1 MGDKQGIDSRLDVLR
16 KNYAKQLPEKI
27 SRLKELF
34 AKLDE
39 SKRDMEKLKE
49 FHSAAHK
56 LTGSG
61 ATFGFDVLSRTASE
75 LEVFL
80 KTLLDKNEPP
90 SDEHTSRIRNLL
102 DAVTQSS
109 LQPNKVF
116 SITKKISASS
126 PDNRLIFV
134 VDDDADIAE
143 VIALQLANFGY
154 EARIF
159 DDVKKIPAAFEESTP
174 AAVLMDIM
182 YPDDKFSG
190 MRIMEMTQKLC
201 EKPVPVIF
209 MSNRDD
215 TPLRLGAIRAGGR
228 AYFTKPLNVSAL
240 MDTLDMIVT
249 PFAAEPYRV
258 LIVEDSLSLAEH
270 YSLILQKAGMETT
283 VVTEPMKALDA
294 LIELKP
300 ELILM
305 DIYMPVCNGM
315 ELAAIIR
322 QQEAYVNIPIVFLS
336 SETRMDKQLAA
347 MRLGGDD
354 FLTKP
359 IEPEYLISSVAAR
372 AQRHRALRSLMVRD
386 SLTGLLNHTALLEQ
400 LDTEISRAERKITP
414 LIFAM
419 LDIDHFKSVNDTYGH
434 PMGDRVLKS
443 LSHLLKKRLRKTD
456 IVGRYGG
463 EEFALVLPETKKED
477 AVKVLNELREGF
489 SHVNHFHGDK
499 EFTVTFSCGIAVF
512 PDFFEAQKLV
522 DAADKALYQAKRAG
536 RNRIIVSTDPS

>member
-1 MGDKQGIDSRLDVLR
+1 MGDKQSIDSRLDVLR

-34 AKLDE
+34 AKLEE

-49 FHSAAHK
+49 LHSAAHK

-61 ATFGFDVLSRTASE
+61 ATFGFDFVSREARE

-80 KTLLDKNEPP
+80 KTLLEKNEPL
-90 SDEHTSRIRNLL
+90 SDEHTSSIRNLL

-109 LQPNKVF
+109 LHPNKVF
-116 SITKKISASS
+116 SVTKKITASA

-182 YPDDKFSG
+182 YPNDKLSG

-209 MSNRDD
+209 MSDRDD
-215 TPLRLGAIRAGGR
+215 TQLRLGAIRAGGR
-228 AYFTKPLNVSAL
+228 AYFTKPLNVSEL

-249 PFAAEPYRV
+249 PSAAEPYRV
-258 LIVEDSLSLAEH
+258 LIAEDSLSLAEH
-270 YSLILQKAGMETT
+270 YSLVLQKAGMETT

-294 LIELKP
+294 LIEFKP

-372 AQRHRALRSLMVRD
+372 AQRHRVLRSLMVRD

-414 LIFAM
+414 LMFAM
-419 LDIDHFKSVNDTYGH
+419 LDIDHFKSVNDAYGH
-434 PMGDRVLKS
+434 PAGDRVLKS
-443 LSHLLKKRLRKTD
+443 LSVMLKKRLRKTD
-456 IVGRYGG
+456 IIGRYGG

-489 SHVNHFHGDK
+489 SSVCHFHEGK
-499 EFTVTFSCGIAVF
+499 EFTVTFSCGMAVF

-522 DAADKALYQAKRAG
+522 DAADKALYQAKHAG
-536 RNRIIVSTDPS
+536 RNRIIVSTEQS

>member
-1 MGDKQGIDSRLDVLR
+1 MGDKQGIDSRLEVLR

-27 SRLKELF
+27 SRLEELF
-34 AKLDE
+34 AKLEDI
-39 SKRDMEKLKE
+39 EKLKE
-49 FHSAAHK
+49 LHSAAHK

-61 ATFGFDVLSRTASE
+61 ATFGFDSLSRTARE

-80 KTLLDKNEPP
+80 KTLLEKNEAP
-90 SDEHTSRIRNLL
+90 SDEVISSIRNLL

-109 LQPNKVF
+109 LHLNKV
-116 SITKKISASS
+116 SHVTKKITASA

-134 VDDDADIAE
+134 VDDDADIAA

-154 EARIF
+154 EARTF

-182 YPDDKFSG
+182 YPDDKLSG

-209 MSNRDD
+209 MSDRDD
-215 TPLRLGAIRAGGR
+215 TQLRLGAIRAGGR
-228 AYFTKPLNVSAL
+228 AYFTKPLNVSVL
-240 MDTLDMIVT
+240 MDTLDMIVM
-249 PFAAEPYRV
+249 PSASEPYRV
-258 LIVEDSLSLAEH
+258 LIVEDSILLAEH
-270 YSLILQKAGMETT
+270 YSLILQKAGMKTT
-283 VVTEPMKALDA
+283 VITEPMKALDA
-294 LIELKP
+294 LIEFKP

-359 IEPEYLISSVAAR
+359 IEPEYLISSVIAR
-372 AQRHRALRSLMVRD
+372 AQRHRSLRSLMVRD
-386 SLTGLLNHTALLEQ
+386 SLTGLLNHTTLLEQ
-400 LDTEISRAERKITP
+400 LDTEISRAERKISP

-419 LDIDHFKSVNDTYGH
+419 LDIDHFKFVNDTYGH
-434 PMGDRVLKS
+434 PTGDRVLKS
-443 LSHLLKKRLRKTD
+443 LSAMLKKRLRKTD
-456 IVGRYGG
+456 IIGRYGG
-463 EEFALVLPETKKED
+463 EEFALILPETKKD
-477 AVKVLNELREGF
+477 QAFKILNELREGF
-489 SHVNHFHGDK
+489 SSVRHFHEDT
-499 EFTVTFSCGIAVF
+499 EFTVTFSGGMAVF

-522 DAADKALYQAKRAG
+522 DAADKALYEAKQGG
-536 RNRIIVSTDPS
+536 RNQVVEGNSQE

>member
-1 MGDKQGIDSRLDVLR
+1 MRDKQDIDSRLEVLR

-27 SRLKELF
+27 SRLEVLF
-34 AKLDE
+34 AELEE
-39 SKRDMEKLKE
+39 SNHDMEKLKE

-61 ATFGFDVLSRTASE
+61 ATFGFDSLSRRASE

-80 KTLLDKNEPP
+80 KTLLEKNEPP
-90 SDEHTSRIRNLL
+90 SDEHTSSIRKLL

-109 LQPNKVF
+109 LHSNKVF
-116 SITKKISASS
+116 NVTKKITASA

-134 VDDDADIAE
+134 VEDDADIAE
-143 VIALQLANFGY
+143 VITLQLANFGY
-154 EARIF
+154 EARTF

-182 YPDDKFSG
+182 YPDDKLSG
-190 MRIMEMTQKLC
+190 VRIMEMTQKLC

-209 MSNRDD
+209 MSDRDD
-215 TPLRLGAIRAGGR
+215 TQLRLGAIRAGGR
-228 AYFTKPLNVSAL
+228 AYFTKPLNVSEL
-240 MDTLDMIVT
+240 MDTLDMIVLK
-249 PFAAEPYRV
+249 PASEPYRV
-258 LIVEDSLSLAEH
+258 LIVEDSILLAEH
-270 YSLILQKAGMETT
+270 YSLVLQKAGMKTT
-283 VVTEPMKALDA
+283 VITEPMKALDA
-294 LIELKP
+294 LIEFKP

-372 AQRHRALRSLMVRD
+372 AERHRALRSLMVRD

-400 LDTEISRAERKITP
+400 LDTEISRAERKISP
-414 LIFAM
+414 LMFAM
-419 LDIDHFKSVNDTYGH
+419 LDVDHFKSVNDAYGH
-434 PMGDRVLKS
+434 PAGDRVLKS
-443 LSHLLKKRLRKTD
+443 LSVMLKKRLRKTD
-456 IVGRYGG
+456 IIGRYGG
-463 EEFALVLPETKKED
+463 EEFALILPETKKED
-477 AVKVLNELREGF
+477 AVKVLNEIREGF
-489 SHVNHFHGDK
+489 SSVRHFHEGK
-499 EFTVTFSCGIAVF
+499 EFTVTFSCGVAVF

-522 DAADKALYQAKRAG
+522 DAADKALYQAKHAG
-536 RNRIIVSTDPS
+536 RNRIILSTEQS